1 MVQEASHRPLMSIS
15 IWREAQKLTAYLD
28 KRFAFSAWQTLLHI
42 RRKGQRIK
50 IRWMCFRGRQIV
62 AAWSALISQDYLRLR
77 RKVFTRYNNRWP
89 VLMGK
94 LLLMI
99 IRLWANRPQPMY
111 LLQM

>member
-1 MVQEASHRPLMSIS
+1 MVQEASRRPVMVFDF
-15 IWREAQKLTAYLD
+15 WKEADQLVTW
-28 KRFAFSAWQTLLHI
+28 RFAFSAWQTLLHI

-50 IRWMCFRGRQIV
+50 IRWMCFRGRQII

-89 VLMGK
+89 VIMGK

>member
-1 MVQEASHRPLMSIS
+1 MVQEASRRPVMVFDF
-15 IWREAQKLTAYLD
+15 WKEADQLVTW
-28 KRFAFSAWQTLLHI
+28 RFAFSAWQTLLHI

-50 IRWMCFRGRQIV
+50 IRWMCFRGRQII

-99 IRLWANRPQPMY
+99 FALWANQPQPMY

>member
-1 MVQEASHRPLMSIS
+1 MVQEASRRPVMVFDL
-15 IWREAQKLTAYLD
+15 WKEADQLVTW
-28 KRFAFSAWQTLLHI
+28 RFAFSAWQTLLHI
-42 RRKGQRIK
+42 RRKSQHIK
-50 IRWMCFRGRQIV
+50 IRWMCRRGREII
-62 AAWSALISQDYLRLR
+62 AAWSAISQDYLRLR